1 MLKVRA
7 GRVACPATV
16 QIAVTYRANVTF
28 VLCEDTN
35 HIVLLLLRT
44 PTSGSDMSISYL
56 NEATP
61 VIKGHRSG
69 IVRDA
74 KNTSVPVCT
83 KLTVPFA
90 HATVGVTPLHV
101 CMASAIMYSWRDYL
115 PMTVSCRPQMDLYM
129 ESMTV
134 ETIATVGMYWWSWP
148 RRDETITH
156 LRYSR
161 FPKKVFTSKTTVL
174 ASSLPPTSSSAKYHS
189 FRAYYDSYT
198 QLAEN
203 D

>member
-1 MLKVRA
+1 MLLVQ
-7 GRVACPATV
+7 TTL

-74 KNTSVPVCT
+74 KKTSVPVCT
-83 KLTVPFA
+83 KLTV
-90 HATVGVTPLHV
+90 HAVRTCHGWCDTTSRLYGISNNAPLKRLSADDS
-101 CMASAIMYSWRDYL
+101 CMQTANGLVYGEHDRWNHCNCWY
-115 PMTVSCRPQMDLYM
+115 
-129 ESMTV
+129 
-134 ETIATVGMYWWSWP
+134 MYWWSWP

-189 FRAYYDSYT
+189 LRAYYDSYT

>member
-1 MLKVRA
+1 MLLVQ
-7 GRVACPATV
+7 TTL

-74 KNTSVPVCT
+74 KKTSVPVCT

-101 CMASAIMYSWRDYL
+101 CMASAIMYR
-115 PMTVSCRPQMDLYM
+115 
-129 ESMTV
+129 
-134 ETIATVGMYWWSWP
+134 
-148 RRDETITH
+148 
-156 LRYSR
+156 
-161 FPKKVFTSKTTVL
+161 
-174 ASSLPPTSSSAKYHS
+174 
-189 FRAYYDSYT
+189 
-198 QLAEN
+198 
-203 D
+203 